1 MNRGEMNNG
10 EINRREISKGVMSA
24 DLVLTDAT
32 IATMDASV
40 DMDVVDMKIDGI
52 GIIDNAAL
60 VIKDGIIV
68 WLGKQCELPSVC
80 GTAVIE
86 SCAGQWLTPG
96 LVDCHTH
103 LVFAGNRA
111 DEFELRLQ
119 GMNYVDIAK
128 QGGGIQSTV
137 KATRA
142 ASESTLFDLAFDR
155 ASAMSQQGVT
165 SLEIK
170 SGYGLDLD
178 TEIKILRVARAL
190 EDVLPLTIYTTFL
203 GAHALPVEYAGRAD
217 DYIAYVCNKVL
228 PQIAEENRADAVDV
242 FCESIGF
249 TTAQT
254 ERVFQAAHDLGLPVK
269 LHAEQLSNIG
279 GSVLA
284 SRYQALSVDHIEFLD
299 EAGVKAIAASDTV
312 AVLLPGAFYCLHET
326 LKPPIKLLRK
336 YKVPMAVATDFN
348 PGSSPMGSL
357 PLMMNMGCHLFG
369 LSAQESLF
377 GATINGARALG
388 VDDIVGSLAVG
399 KQADIVSWNIDH
411 PRDLV
416 YQFGLQPVHKIW
428 KAGKMVI

>member
-1 MNRGEMNNG
+1 MNK
-10 EINRREISKGVMSA
+10 SVMSA
-24 DLVLTDAT
+24 DLVLTEAT
-32 IATMDASV
+32 IATMDSDDDVGV
-40 DMDVVDMKIDGI
+40 DGL

-60 VIKDGIIV
+60 VINDDVIV
-68 WLGKQCELPSVC
+68 WVGKQKDLPPVC
-80 GTAVIE
+80 DAAVIE

-111 DEFELRLQ
+111 DEFEQRLQ
-119 GMNYVDIAK
+119 GVSYADIAK

-142 ASESTLFDLAFDR
+142 ASESALFDLAFAR
-155 ASAMSQQGVT
+155 ASAMSRQGVT
-165 SLEIK
+165 SIEIK
-170 SGYGLDLD
+170 SGYGLDVE
-178 TEIKILRVARAL
+178 TEVKILRVARAL
-190 EDVLPLTIYTTFL
+190 EAALPLTIKTTFL
-203 GAHALPVEYAGRAD
+203 GAHALPAEYAGRAD
-217 DYIAYVCNKVL
+217 DYIAYVCNEVL
-228 PQIAEENRADAVDV
+228 PQIAEEKLADAVDV

-254 ERVFQAAHDLGLPVK
+254 EKVFQVAHGLGLPVK

-284 SRYQALSVDHIEFLD
+284 SHYQALSVDHIEFLD

-326 LKPPIKLLRK
+326 QKPPIELLRK

-348 PGSSPMGSL
+348 PGSSPIGSL

-369 LSAQESLF
+369 LNAQESLT
-377 GATINGARALG
+377 GATINGAKALG
-388 VDDIVGSLAVG
+388 VDDVVGSLAVG

-416 YQFGLQPVHKIW
+416 YQFGLQPVHKMW
-428 KAGKMVI
+428 KAGKVII

>member
-1 MNRGEMNNG
+1 MDTGEMNNG
-10 EINRREISKGVMSA
+10 VSKGVMSA

-40 DMDVVDMKIDGI
+40 DVVGIRADGM
-52 GIIDNAAL
+52 GIIDNAAV

-80 GTAVIE
+80 DTAVIE

-111 DEFELRLQ
+111 DEFEQRLQ
-119 GMNYVDIAK
+119 GASYADIAK
-128 QGGGIQSTV
+128 QGGGIQATV

-142 ASESTLFDLAFDR
+142 ASESTLFDLAFAR

-165 SLEIK
+165 SLEMK

-190 EDVLPLTIYTTFL
+190 EEVLPLTIKTTFL
-203 GAHALPVEYAGRAD
+203 GAHALPVEYKGRAD
-217 DYIAYVCNKVL
+217 DYIAYVCDEVL
-228 PQIAEENRADAVDV
+228 PQITEENLADAVDV

-249 TTAQT
+249 TAAQT
-254 ERVFQAAHDLGLPVK
+254 EKVFRAAHALGLPVK

-284 SRYQALSVDHIEFLD
+284 SRYQALSVDHIEHLD

-326 LKPPIKLLRK
+326 QKPPIELLRK

-369 LSAQESLF
+369 LSAEESLL
-377 GATINGARALG
+377 GATINGAKALG
-388 VDDIVGSLAVG
+388 IDDQVGSLAVG
-399 KQADIVSWNIDH
+399 KQADMVSWNIDH

-416 YQFGLQPVHKIW
+416 YQFGLQSAYKRW
-428 KAGKMVI
+428 KLGKVIV